1 MSSWTENF
9 QKGVDMATQATVLDT
24 QANYAAALRL
34 YTQACDWILL
44 ALKWIPPNIP
54 EATKDSIR
62 LRMREYLSRAEILKR
77 IVVAEA
83 GVEDGQGGVGTSKV
97 APAAASSPQY
107 SSSSSSS
114 SVGGQNNSQSDVV
127 GGGARNKAI
136 RDSFVP
142 AGQLN
147 IRWSDIAGHEECK
160 VKLKQAVIVPIKQP
174 QVWSMG
180 QAAKGV
186 LLYGPPGTGKTE
198 LAKALA
204 TESGCSF
211 INITQSTLADKY
223 FGESEKIVAALFA
236 EAANAAPCIIF
247 IDEIDSVLKE
257 RSASSGNVDH
267 GDGAKTEFLI
277 RWDGMQSRSGV
288 IVMGATNLPWLIDGA
303 ARRRFTHRV
312 YIPLPD
318 KTDRAKIFEIQVRRQ
333 GPCDLTFSSAEYA
346 KLADL
351 TEGYSGSDIRAVVQC
366 ALAKGIE
373 FSLKATHFCRYKSDA
388 EGKEYYGPA
397 LPSDEGAIK
406 MTFDEVPEG
415 CLASVA
421 PVFDDF
427 LQAVQQT
434 PKSVSQK
441 DLANHVQFTELYGS
455 QG

>member
-1 MSSWTENF
+1 MSSWPENF
-9 QKGVDMATQATVLDT
+9 QKGLGLATQATVLDN
-24 QANYAAALRL
+24 QADYAGALRY
-34 YTQACDWILL
+34 YTQACEWILL
-44 ALKWIPPNIP
+44 ALKWMPTDIP

-62 LRMREYLSRAEILKR
+62 LRMAEYLSRAEVLKR

-83 GVEDGQGGVGTSKV
+83 EVDDPPGSAGTSRV
-97 APAAASSPQY
+97 GRGHNAASAPAASM
-107 SSSSSSS
+107 
-114 SVGGQNNSQSDVV
+114 GGHADTTPAAAMRSKVIS
-127 GGGARNKAI
+127 
-136 RDSFVP
+136 DSFVP

-180 QAAKGV
+180 QTAKGV

-204 TESGCSF
+204 SESGCSF
-211 INITQSTLADKY
+211 ISITQATMADKY
-223 FGESEKIVAALFA
+223 YGESEKIVAALFT

-247 IDEIDSVLKE
+247 IDEIDSILKE
-257 RSASSGNVDH
+257 RSASGGNVDH

-333 GPCDLTFSSAEYA
+333 GPKDLVFSDAEYA
-346 KLADL
+346 KLADM

-373 FSLKATHFCRYKSDA
+373 FSLKATHFCRYKNEAD
-388 EGKEYYGPA
+388 GKEYYGPA
-397 LPSDEGAIK
+397 LPTDVGAIQ

-415 CLASVA
+415 RLASVA

-427 LQAVQQT
+427 LQAVRQT

-441 DLANHVQFTELYGS
+441 DLANHVQFTQLYGS